1 MMSISKPLQIAVIGA
16 GTAGLAAAIAFRRL
30 GHRIEVFERHGALAT
45 LGAGLLIQPQG
56 VFALS
61 ALGVGEEFTRS
72 SVPVMRLEG
81 KCHRGWKLV
90 DVPYG
95 KQEARAV
102 SRTALAKLLFDA
114 AIDAGANVAFNAD
127 IGKVSV
133 EGGAGTICIGDRQL
147 SFDLVII
154 AGGAS
159 SPLPAQAGLSVPSTL
174 YKWGALWG
182 MFDVENWPG
191 ERILQQRFR
200 TTRQMYGLMPTE
212 RVNDKLRLSFFWS
225 LPCNAY
231 EAWKASSLDEW
242 KAQLLDLWPE
252 SSSVVSQIVS
262 HDQLTFATYRHAW
275 PKSLSKAPVCV
286 IGDAAHSMSPQLGLG
301 ATLAVQDALTLA
313 QYVDAL
319 GMADGLKTFSRKR
332 LRTVHAYQTLSR
344 ALTPCFQADGN
355 GLWRDLLFSLSLRVP
370 GMKYVMYRS
379 IAEPYS
385 VSGKAAG
392 RAFLRQPE

>member
-1 MMSISKPLQIAVIGA
+1 MTMSNPLHIAIVGA
-16 GTAGLAAAIAFRRL
+16 GTAGLAAAIAFRRR
-30 GHRIEVFERHGALAT
+30 GHRVDVFERHGALAT

-61 ALGVGEEFTRS
+61 ALGVGAAFTKV
-72 SVPVMRLEG
+72 SVPVVLLEG

-95 KQEARAV
+95 AQEARAV
-102 SRTALAKLLFDA
+102 SRTALARLLYEA
-114 AIDAGANVAFNAD
+114 AIEAGAKITFNAD
-127 IGKVSV
+127 IEKVGTDGGK
-133 EGGAGTICIGDRQL
+133 GTICAGDRRL
-147 SFDLVII
+147 SFDLVVI

-159 SPLPAQAGLSVPSTL
+159 SPLPSQVGLSVPSTL

-212 RVNDKLRLSFFWS
+212 RVGEKLRLSFFWS

-231 EAWKASSLDEW
+231 EAWKASSLEGW
-242 KAQLLDLWPE
+242 KEQLLDLWPE
-252 SSSVVSQIVS
+252 SLPVVSQIAS

-275 PKSLSKAPVCV
+275 PKSLSKPPVCV

-301 ATLAVQDALTLA
+301 ATLAAQDALYLA
-313 QYVDAL
+313 QYVDTL
-319 GMADGLKTFSRKR
+319 GLAEGLKTFSRKR

-344 ALTPCFQADGN
+344 ALTPCFQADSD
-355 GLWRDLLFSLSLRVP
+355 GLWRDLLFALSLRIP
-370 GMKYVMYRS
+370 GTKYIMHRS
-379 IAEPYS
+379 VAEPRS
-385 VSGKAAG
+385 SFKEMAG
-392 RAFLRQPE
+392 VMHARQFE